1 MYHKLR
7 ELNSRCWLS
16 HSLETRRLKS
26 RCQQNWFQVRPERQ
40 GPVLGS
46 LLRLWVA
53 IFSSCLFSLCSLCVC
68 LSLFPNFPP
77 LIRTPVTWIRTH
89 PNDLI
94 LAWLPLWRPYSKY
107 GHILKYQGLGFHH
120 IYIYIY
126 TCTFGKSQDLTNT
139 LDGFRVGLLRLMG
152 FPKLQTLPKWCQ
164 SLDLAPASEYKECGL
179 GCGGHSKHMTWE

>member
-1 MYHKLR
+1 MLVVSQSGDQKTKIKVSA
-7 ELNSRCWLS
+7 ELVPSETWEARTCPRLPP
-16 HSLETRRLKS
+16 SLVSGHLLL
-26 RCQQNWFQVRPERQ
+26 V
-40 GPVLGS
+40 S
-46 LLRLWVA
+46 LLIV
-53 IFSSCLFSLCSLCVC
+53 FPLCV
-68 LSLFPNFPP
+68 SVPVSQFPP